1 MRKTKIVATLGP
13 ASKGQEMVLRLCKA
27 GVNVF
32 RLNFSHGTHEEHYE
46 HIENIKNADVP
57 AALMLDTQ
65 GPEVRTGLVE
75 GEVELIKGKELI
87 LTGEEIL
94 GTCERISVSYP
105 NLAKEIEKGKIILLA
120 DGLIELRVLETKGK
134 EIRCKILNGGK
145 LTSRKGV
152 NLPGTKLNLPPMTA
166 KDEEDIKFGI
176 AHEIDFIAASF
187 IRKAEDVIAIRRVL
201 EENYS
206 QAQII
211 SKIENQEGV
220 NNIDEIIEVSD
231 GIMVARGDMGVE
243 LPAEKVPVIQ
253 KQIIHSCNRA
263 GKPVITATQMLESMI
278 NNPRP
283 TRAEASDIANAIL
296 DGTDATM
303 LSGETAM
310 GKYPV
315 ESVETMARIARETEN
330 SLPYKIN
337 VFEGQKEKMPST
349 VTDAVSYATC
359 ATANDLKASAIIT
372 STRSGHTARMVSKYR
387 PKSQIIAATPN
398 HQVLRQLM
406 LSWGVYPLFVE
417 GTGDTDAIID
427 SSVKGALQ
435 AGLINSGDLV
445 VITTGAPAGIQGT
458 TNLMKVHTVGEIW
471 ARGTGIGRSS
481 AVGSLKL
488 AQTAEEAIRKVEK
501 GDILV
506 AFETDKDYMPAL
518 EKISGLITEE
528 AGLTSHGA
536 IVGLNLGIPVI
547 VGVEDALSRLED
559 GEMATIDG
567 LRGLI
572 YRGEAKVL

>member
-13 ASKGQEMVLRLCKA
+13 ASTGQEMIEKLSRA

-32 RLNFSHGTHEEHYE
+32 RLNFSHGTHEEHFE
-46 HIENIKNADVP
+46 HIDNIKKSGIPCAI
-57 AALMLDTQ
+57 MLDTQ

-75 GEVELIKGKELI
+75 GEVELKKGEELI
-87 LTGEEIL
+87 LTGEEIP
-94 GTCERISVSYP
+94 GTAEKISVSYP
-105 NLAKEIEKGKIILLA
+105 DLAQEVKKGGVILLA
-120 DGLIELRVLETKGK
+120 DGLVELEVIETSGK
-134 EIRCKILNGGK
+134 EIRCKILNGGN
-145 LTSRKGV
+145 LGSRKGV
-152 NLPGTKLNLPPMTA
+152 NLPGCKLNLPPMTA

-176 AHEIDFIAASF
+176 AHDIDFIAASF

-211 SKIENQEGV
+211 AKIENQEGV
-220 NNIDEIIEVSD
+220 NNIDEIIEVAD

-243 LPAEKVPVIQ
+243 LPAEKVPMIQ

-278 NNPRP
+278 NSPRP
-283 TRAEASDIANAIL
+283 TRAEASDVANAIL

-315 ESVETMARIARETEN
+315 QAVETMARIARETEN
-330 SLPYKIN
+330 SLSYRIN
-337 VFEGQKEKMPST
+337 VFEGKKEKMPST

-359 ATANDLKASAIIT
+359 ATATDLDASAIIT

-387 PKSQIIAATPN
+387 PQAQIIAATPN
-398 HQVLRQLM
+398 QQVLRQLM

-417 GTGDTDAIID
+417 GTGDTDAIIE
-427 SSVKGALQ
+427 SSVQGALK

-458 TNLMKVHTVGEIW
+458 TNLMKVHTAGEVW
-471 ARGTGIGRSS
+471 ARGTGVGRAS
-481 AVGSLKL
+481 AVGLLKL
-488 AQTAEEAIRKVEK
+488 AQTAEEALQKVEK

-506 AFETDKDYMPAL
+506 AFETDKDYMPAI
-518 EKISGLITEE
+518 EKASGLITEE

-547 VGVEDALSRLED
+547 VGVEDALNRLED

>member
-13 ASKGQEMVLRLCKA
+13 ASKGPEKIEKLCKA

-46 HIENIKNADVP
+46 HIESIKKTEVP
-57 AALMLDTQ
+57 AAIMLDTQ

-75 GEVELIKGKELI
+75 GEVELKKGEELI
-87 LTGEEIL
+87 LTGEEIP
-94 GTCERISVSYP
+94 GTSEKISISYP
-105 NLAKEIEKGKIILLA
+105 NLAQEVEKGKTILLA
-120 DGLIELRVLETKGK
+120 DGLIELKVIETTEK
-134 EIRCKILNGGK
+134 EIRCKIINGGK
-145 LTSRKGV
+145 IGSRKGV

-166 KDEEDIKFGI
+166 KDEKDIKFGI
-176 AHEIDFIAASF
+176 AQEVDFIAASF
-187 IRKAEDVIAIRRVL
+187 IRKAEDIIAIRRVL
-201 EENYS
+201 EENNS

-211 SKIENQEGV
+211 AKIENQEGV
-220 NNIDEIIEVSD
+220 NNIDEIIEVGD

-243 LPAEKVPVIQ
+243 LPAEKVPMIQ

-263 GKPVITATQMLESMI
+263 GKPVITATQMLESMV

-283 TRAEASDIANAIL
+283 TRAEASDVANAIL

-315 ESVETMARIARETEN
+315 EAVETMARIARETES
-330 SLPYKIN
+330 SLSYKIN
-337 VFEGQKEKMPST
+337 VFESQKEKMPST

-359 ATANDLKASAIIT
+359 ATATDLKASAIIT

-387 PKSQIIAATPN
+387 PQAQIIAATPN
-398 HQVLRQLM
+398 HQVRRQLM

-417 GTGDTDAIID
+417 GTGDTDAIIE
-427 SSVKGALQ
+427 SSVQGALR

-458 TNLMKVHTVGEIW
+458 TNLMKVHTVGEVW
-471 ARGTGIGRSS
+471 ARGTGVGRTS
-481 AVGSLKL
+481 AVGKLKL
-488 AQTAEEAIRKVEK
+488 AQTAEEAIEKVDQ

-506 AFETDKDYMPAL
+506 AFETDRDYMPAI
-518 EKISGLITEE
+518 EKISGLITEA

-536 IVGLNLGIPVI
+536 IVGLSLGIPVI
-547 VGVEDALSRLED
+547 VGVEDALNRLED
-559 GEMATIDG
+559 GEIVTIDG

>member
-13 ASKGQEMVLRLCKA
+13 ATGSKEVIEKLHGA

-46 HIENIKNADVP
+46 HIKNIKDGDLS
-57 AALMLDTQ
+57 AAIMLDTR
-65 GPEVRTGLVE
+65 GPEIRTGLVE
-75 GEVELIKGKELI
+75 GEVELKTGKEGV
-87 LTGEEIL
+87 LTGKEIP
-94 GTCERISVSYP
+94 GTAEKISVSYP
-105 NLAKEIEKGKIILLA
+105 DLASEVEKGSTILLA
-120 DGLIELRVLETKGK
+120 DGLIELKVLETGQG
-134 EIRCKILNGGK
+134 EIRCKIKNGGK
-145 LTSRKGV
+145 ISSRKGV
-152 NLPGTKLNLPPMTA
+152 NVPGTRLKLPALTP
-166 KDEEDIKFGI
+166 KDEQDIKFGV
-176 AHEIDFIAASF
+176 AHEIDFVAASF
-187 IRKAEDVIAIRRVL
+187 IRKAQDVIAIRRVL
-201 EENYS
+201 EENNS

-211 SKIENQEGV
+211 AKIENQEGV
-220 NNIDEIIEVSD
+220 NNIDEIIDVAD

-243 LPAEKVPVIQ
+243 LPAEKVPMLQ
-253 KQIIHSCNRA
+253 KKIIHSCNRA

-278 NNPRP
+278 NYPRP

-315 ESVETMARIARETEN
+315 ESVETMARIAIETEN
-330 SLPYKIN
+330 SLSYQFN
-337 VFEGQKEKMPST
+337 VFETKKARTHYT

-359 ATANDLKASAIIT
+359 ATATDLEATAIIT

-387 PKSQIIAATPN
+387 PRAQIIAATPN
-398 HQVLRQLM
+398 QQVLRQLL
-406 LSWGVYPLFVE
+406 LSWGVNPLFVP
-417 GTGDTDAIID
+417 GTGDTDAIIA
-427 SSVKGALQ
+427 SSVQGALQ

-458 TNLMKVHTVGEIW
+458 TNLMKVHTAGEIW
-471 ARGTGIGRSS
+471 ARGTGVGRTS
-481 AVGSLKL
+481 AVGKLKL
-488 AQTAEEAIRKVEK
+488 AQTAEEAQKKVEQ

-506 AFETDKDYMPAL
+506 AFETDREYMPAL
-518 EKISGLITEE
+518 EKAGGLITEA

-536 IVGLNLGIPVI
+536 IVGLHLGIPVI

-559 GEMATIDG
+559 GEVVTVDG